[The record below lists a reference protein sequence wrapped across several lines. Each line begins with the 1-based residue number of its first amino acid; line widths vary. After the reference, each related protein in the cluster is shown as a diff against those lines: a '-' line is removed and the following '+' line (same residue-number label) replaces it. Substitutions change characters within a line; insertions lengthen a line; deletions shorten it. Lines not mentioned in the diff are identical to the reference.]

1 MVDTKDIKTI
11 VLKYFKEENISSIKE
26 IADKLIITINKDE
39 DKQSK
44 NKLLD
49 ELTLYFPSLKTTGT
63 VWSRRYIIMKTFTEF
78 REAHIHSRRSCRRDW
93 NASVILIF
101 TR

>member
-49 ELTLYFPSLKTTGT
+49 ELTLYFPSLKTTVAGIQPLKTVCHNEIKTIITANNKIGT
-63 VWSRRYIIMKTFTEF
+63 K
-78 REAHIHSRRSCRRDW
+78 
-93 NASVILIF
+93 LQK
-101 TR
+101 